1 MSVDTPPPEPP
12 QDRKT
17 ADGGRPGGRGAT
29 LLRLADLM
37 DAAVEVSGRAAAWLA
52 LAMVLLISFNVFRR
66 YVFRQSSVGLQ
77 ELEWHLM
84 VPLVLFGL
92 SYALLHREHV
102 RVDFLF
108 ERLPKAV
115 QDAVDALSGVA
126 TVVISIIIIDF
137 SLDYVSQSFAMGE
150 GSPDPG
156 GLPQRF
162 VLKAFIPL
170 GFALLIAQ
178 GSAIAVR
185 HAIYALWGRPED
197 G

>member
-1 MSVDTPPPEPP
+1 MSA
-12 QDRKT
+12 DRRPRRE
-17 ADGGRPGGRGAT
+17 RPGAA
-29 LLRLADLM
+29 LLRLADRL
-37 DAAVEVSGRAAAWLA
+37 DAVVEIAGRAASWLA

-66 YVFRQSSVGLQ
+66 YLLREGSVALQ

-108 ERLPKAV
+108 EHFPRAL

-126 TVVISIIIIDF
+126 TVVISIFIIDF
-137 SLDYVSQSFAMGE
+137 AFDYVSQSFAMGE

-156 GLPQRF
+156 GLSHRF

-170 GFALLIAQ
+170 GFGLLVVQ
-178 GSAIAVR
+178 GTAVAVR
-185 HAIYALWGRPED
+185 HAVYALHGRPRD

>member
-1 MSVDTPPPEPP
+1 MSADLPPRPEPAQERP
-12 QDRKT
+12 
-17 ADGGRPGGRGAT
+17 AGGPGAA
-29 LLRLADLM
+29 LLRLADRL
-37 DAAVEVSGRAAAWLA
+37 DAVVEVAGRAASWLA

-66 YVFRQSSVGLQ
+66 YLFREGSVALQ

-84 VPLVLFGL
+84 VPLVLVGL

-108 ERLPKAV
+108 ERFPKAV

-126 TVVISIIIIDF
+126 TVVISIFVIDF
-137 SLDYVSQSFAMGE
+137 ALDYVNQSFAMGE

-156 GLPQRF
+156 GLSHRF

-170 GFALLIAQ
+170 GFALLVVQ
-178 GSAIAVR
+178 GAAVAVR
-185 HAIYALWGRPED
+185 HAVYALRGRPRD